1 MKGTGRI
8 ALGRA
13 EGPDDAERIGQEATA
28 EAAFLLETLE
38 ELGFEASFETD
49 SRGDVFMKLEWDV
62 AGVDRLRTRYAG
74 RGKKPLPHGSP
85 LAGMTLAEA
94 SAWLAGHSEEE
105 GAEALGGV
113 SRATYY
119 RRRKRL
125 EERAARFPELPFSG

>member
-13 EGPDDAERIGQEATA
+13 EGPEDAERIGQEATA
-28 EAAFLLETLE
+28 EAGFLVETLD
-38 ELGFEASFETD
+38 ELGFEIGFEAD
-49 SRGDVFMKLEWDV
+49 ARGDVFMRFEWDV

-94 SAWLAGHSEEE
+94 SEWLSAHSEEE

-119 RRRKRL
+119 RRRKKL
-125 EERAARFPELPFSG
+125 EERAARRPELPFSG

>member
-13 EGPDDAERIGQEATA
+13 EGPDDAERIGQEATV
-28 EAAFLLETLE
+28 EATFLIETLE

-49 SRGDVFMKLEWDV
+49 SRGDVFMRLEWDV

-85 LAGMTLAEA
+85 LAGMSAAEA
-94 SAWLAGHSEEE
+94 SEWLSAHSEEE

-119 RRRKRL
+119 RRKKRID
-125 EERAARFPELPFSG
+125 ERAAKYPDVPFSG